1 MSRKIRI
8 IGLSELQRE
17 ELTKGYQ
24 GGKSH
29 ALRKRCHIVL
39 LKNEGRSSKDIS
51 KITDTVD
58 ASVNYWLNRF
68 EREGIEGLQT
78 RPGRGRKP
86 ILGNG
91 AEAAKVFETVKQER
105 QRLGQAKAILEKEL
119 EKNFSLKTLKRFLK
133 SITAATNG

>member
-8 IGLSELQRE
+8 IELSDLQRE
-17 ELTKGYQ
+17 ALTKGYQ
-24 GGKSH
+24 AGKSH

-39 LKNEGRSSKDIS
+39 LKSEGRSSQDIS
-51 KITDTVD
+51 KITDTVA

-68 EREGIEGLQT
+68 EREGIAGLQT

-105 QRLGQAKAILEKEL
+105 QRLGQAKAVLEKEL
-119 EKNFSLKTLKRFLK
+119 NKNFSLQTLKRFLK